1 VVLLAGTGSVLV
13 LGLTGG
19 IGTGKSEVTR
29 ALAGLG
35 ASVIDAD
42 RVGHEAY
49 RPHQGIWQEVV
60 QAFGEEILQPD
71 GEVDRKALG
80 AIVFSQP
87 DARAK
92 LNGIMHPWM
101 AKEIERRIDQMR
113 QDGVEVVVL
122 EAALL
127 IEAGW
132 QGLVDELWVTTAD
145 EEEAVTRVSLRSG
158 LSEEQV
164 RGRMATQ
171 MPVAEKIRQA
181 DVVIDNSGNLGGL
194 QRRVAQEW
202 NVRVKGRIA

>member
-1 VVLLAGTGSVLV
+1 M
-13 LGLTGG
+13 TGG

-29 ALAGLG
+29 ALADLG

-49 RPHQGIWQEVV
+49 RPHAGVWQEVV
-60 QAFGEEILQPD
+60 QAFGEGILQPD
-71 GEVDRKALG
+71 GEIDRKALG

-101 AKEIERRIDQMR
+101 AKTIEQQICQMR
-113 QDGVEVVVL
+113 KDGVEVVVL

-132 QGLVDELWVTTAD
+132 RYLVDELWVTTAP
-145 EEEAVTRVSLRSG
+145 EGEAVRRVSLRAD
-158 LSEEQV
+158 LPEEEV
-164 RGRMATQ
+164 RRRMASQ
-171 MPVAEKIRQA
+171 MPVAEKINQA
-181 DVVIDNSGNLGGL
+181 DVVIENAGDLDQL
-194 QRRVAQEW
+194 RQRVEREW
-202 NVRVKGRIA
+202 NGRVKGRII

>member
-1 VVLLAGTGSVLV
+1 MLV

-60 QAFGEEILQPD
+60 QAFGEEILSPD

-181 DVVIDNSGNLGGL
+181 DVVIDNSGNLEGL

>member
-60 QAFGEEILQPD
+60 QAFGEEILSPD

-132 QGLVDELWVTTAD
+132 QCLVDELWVTTVD

-181 DVVIDNSGNLGGL
+181 DVVIDNSGNMEDL
-194 QRRVAQEW
+194 QRRVTQEW

>member
-181 DVVIDNSGNLGGL
+181 DVVIDNSGNLEGL

>member
-1 VVLLAGTGSVLV
+1 MLVV
-13 LGLTGG
+13 GLTGG

-29 ALAGLG
+29 ALASLG

-101 AKEIERRIDQMR
+101 AKEIERQIGQM
-113 QDGVEVVVL
+113 QKDGVEVVVL

-132 QGLVDELWVTTAD
+132 QKLVDELWVTTA
-145 EEEAVTRVSLRSG
+145 EEELAVRRVSCRSG
-158 LSEEQV
+158 LTEEQV

-171 MPVAEKIRQA
+171 MPVAEKIEQA
-181 DVVIDNSGNLGGL
+181 DVVIDNSGSLNELH
-194 QRRVAQEW
+194 RRVSQEW
-202 NVRVKGRIA
+202 NGRVKGRIA

>member
-1 VVLLAGTGSVLV
+1 MLV

-29 ALAGLG
+29 ALASLG

-49 RPHQGIWQEVV
+49 KPHQGIWQEVV
-60 QAFGEEILQPD
+60 QAFGEGILQPD

-101 AKEIERRIDQMR
+101 ADEIEQRIDQMR
-113 QDGVEVVVL
+113 QEGAEVVVL

-132 QGLVDELWVTTAD
+132 QRLVDELWVTTAD
-145 EEEAVTRVSLRSG
+145 EDEAVRRVSRRSG
-158 LSEEQV
+158 LSEADV

-171 MPVAEKIRQA
+171 MPVAEKIEQA
-181 DVVIDNSGNLGGL
+181 DVVIDNSGSLDDL
-194 QRRVAQEW
+194 QQRVTQEW
-202 NVRVKGRIA
+202 NGRVKGRIAKL

>member
-29 ALAGLG
+29 ALASLG

-181 DVVIDNSGNLGGL
+181 DVVIDNSGNLEGL

>member
-1 VVLLAGTGSVLV
+1 MLV

-29 ALAGLG
+29 ALASLG

-49 RPHQGIWQEVV
+49 KPHQGIWQEVV
-60 QAFGEEILQPD
+60 EAFGEGILRPD

-80 AIVFSQP
+80 AIVFSHP
-87 DARAK
+87 DAMAK

-101 AKEIERRIDQMR
+101 AGEIERRIDEMGVA
-113 QDGVEVVVL
+113 GVEVVVL

-132 QGLVDELWVTTAD
+132 QRLVDELWVTTAD
-145 EEEAVTRVSLRSG
+145 EDDAVYRVSQRSG
-158 LSEEQV
+158 LSEEEV

-171 MPVAEKIRQA
+171 MPVAEKLAQA
-181 DVVIDNSGNLGGL
+181 DVVIENSGSLEDL
-194 QRRVAQEW
+194 HRRVTEEW
-202 NVRVKGRIA
+202 NGRVKGRIA

>member
-1 VVLLAGTGSVLV
+1 MVLLAGGCRVLV
-13 LGLTGG
+13 IGLTGG
-19 IGTGKSEVTR
+19 IGTGKSAVTR
-29 ALAGLG
+29 ALASLG

-42 RVGHEAY
+42 IVGHEAY

-60 QAFGEEILQPD
+60 QAFGEGILQPD

-87 DARAK
+87 GARAT

-101 AKEIERRIDQMR
+101 AKEIERRIDRMR
-113 QDGVEVVVL
+113 QHGVEVVVL

-132 QGLVDELWVTTAD
+132 QRLVDELWVTTAG
-145 EEEAVTRVSLRSG
+145 EEEAVERVSRRSG

-171 MPVAEKIRQA
+171 MPVAEKIEQA
-181 DVVIDNSGNLGGL
+181 DVVIDNSGSLEDL
-194 QRRVAQEW
+194 QLRVTQEW
-202 NVRVKGRIA
+202 NGRVKGRIA

>member
-60 QAFGEEILQPD
+60 QAFGEEILSPD

-92 LNGIMHPWM
+92 LNSIMHPWM
-101 AKEIERRIDQMR
+101 AQEIERQIDQLR

-132 QGLVDELWVTTAD
+132 QGLVDELWVTMAD
-145 EEEAVTRVSLRSG
+145 EDEAVLRVSLRSG

-171 MPVAEKIRQA
+171 MPVAEKVEQA
-181 DVVIDNSGNLGGL
+181 DVVIDNSGSLEEL
-194 QRRVAQEW
+194 EWRVTQEW
-202 NVRVKGRIA
+202 NGRVKGRIA

>member
-1 VVLLAGTGSVLV
+1 MLVV
-13 LGLTGG
+13 GLTGG

-60 QAFGEEILQPD
+60 QAFGEGILQPD

-80 AIVFSQP
+80 AVVFSQP

-101 AKEIERRIDQMR
+101 AKEIERQIDQMR
-113 QDGVEVVVL
+113 HDGVEVVVL

-132 QGLVDELWVTTAD
+132 RRLVDELWVTTAD
-145 EEEAVTRVSLRSG
+145 EEEAVRRVSRRSG
-158 LSEEQV
+158 LTEEQV

-171 MPVAEKIRQA
+171 MPVSQKIEQA
-181 DVVIDNSGNLGGL
+181 DVVIDNSGDLEDL
-194 QRRVAQEW
+194 QRRVTEEW
-202 NVRVKGRIA
+202 NGRVKGRIA

>member
-1 VVLLAGTGSVLV
+1 MLVV
-13 LGLTGG
+13 GLTGG

-29 ALAGLG
+29 ALASLG
-35 ASVIDAD
+35 ASIIDAD

-92 LNGIMHPWM
+92 LNSIMHPWM
-101 AKEIERRIDQMR
+101 AKEIERQIDQMR
-113 QDGVEVVVL
+113 RDGVEVVVV

-132 QGLVDELWVTTAD
+132 QRLVDELWVTTAD
-145 EEEAVTRVSLRSG
+145 EDEAARRVSRRSG
-158 LSEEQV
+158 LTEEQV

-171 MPVAEKIRQA
+171 MPVAEKIEQA
-181 DVVIDNSGNLGGL
+181 DVVIDNSGSLEEL
-194 QRRVAQEW
+194 RRQVTREW
-202 NVRVKGRIA
+202 NGRVKGRIA

>member
-1 VVLLAGTGSVLV
+1 MLV

-60 QAFGEEILQPD
+60 QAFGEEILSPD

-132 QGLVDELWVTTAD
+132 QCLVDELWVTTAD

-181 DVVIDNSGNLGGL
+181 DVVIDNSGNLEGL

>member
-1 VVLLAGTGSVLV
+1 MLVV
-13 LGLTGG
+13 GLTGG

-35 ASVIDAD
+35 ASIIDAD

-60 QAFGEEILQPD
+60 QAFGEGILQPD

-101 AKEIERRIDQMR
+101 AKEIERQIDQMR
-113 QDGVEVVVL
+113 HDGVEVVVL

-132 QGLVDELWVTTAD
+132 QRLVDEVWVTTAD
-145 EEEAVTRVSLRSG
+145 EDEAMRRVSRRSG
-158 LSEEQV
+158 LTEEQV

-171 MPVAEKIRQA
+171 MPVSQKIEQA
-181 DVVIDNSGNLGGL
+181 DVVIDNSGDLEDL
-194 QRRVAQEW
+194 QRRVTEEW
-202 NVRVKGRIA
+202 NGRVKGRIA

>member
-1 VVLLAGTGSVLV
+1 MVLLPGTCRVFI

-29 ALAGLG
+29 ALASLG

-49 RPHQGIWQEVV
+49 KPHQGIWQEVV

-92 LNGIMHPWM
+92 LNSIMHPWM
-101 AKEIERRIDQMR
+101 AQEIERQIDQLR

-132 QGLVDELWVTTAD
+132 QGLVDELWVTMVD
-145 EEEAVTRVSLRSG
+145 EDEAVLRVSLRSG

-171 MPVAEKIRQA
+171 MPVAEKVEQA
-181 DVVIDNSGNLGGL
+181 DVVIDNSGSLEEL
-194 QRRVAQEW
+194 EWRVTQEW
-202 NVRVKGRIA
+202 NGRVKGRIA

>member
-1 VVLLAGTGSVLV
+1 MLVV
-13 LGLTGG
+13 GLTGG

-29 ALAGLG
+29 ALASLG

-49 RPHQGIWQEVV
+49 RPHHGVWQEVV

-101 AKEIERRIDQMR
+101 AKEIERQIDQMR
-113 QDGVEVVVL
+113 HDGVEVVVV

-132 QGLVDELWVTTAD
+132 QRLVDELWVTTAD
-145 EEEAVTRVSLRSG
+145 EDEAVRRVSRRSG
-158 LSEEQV
+158 LTEEQV
-164 RGRMATQ
+164 RGRIATQ
-171 MPVAEKIRQA
+171 MPVAEKIEQA
-181 DVVIDNSGNLGGL
+181 DVVIDNSGSLEEL
-194 QRRVAQEW
+194 QRQVTREW
-202 NVRVKGRIA
+202 NGRVKGRIA

>member
-1 VVLLAGTGSVLV
+1 MVLLAGTGSVLV

-29 ALAGLG
+29 ALASLG

-60 QAFGEEILQPD
+60 QAFGEEILSPD

-181 DVVIDNSGNLGGL
+181 DVVIDNSGNLEGL

>member
-1 VVLLAGTGSVLV
+1 MLV

-60 QAFGEEILQPD
+60 QAFGEEILSPD

>member
-1 VVLLAGTGSVLV
+1 MLVV
-13 LGLTGG
+13 GLTGG

-29 ALAGLG
+29 ALSGLG

-60 QAFGEEILQPD
+60 QAFGEGILQPD

-80 AIVFSQP
+80 AVVFSQP

-101 AKEIERRIDQMR
+101 AKEIERQIDQMR

-132 QGLVDELWVTTAD
+132 RRLVDELWVTAAD
-145 EEEAVTRVSLRSG
+145 EDEAVRRVSRRSG
-158 LSEEQV
+158 LTEEQV

-171 MPVAEKIRQA
+171 MPVSQKIEQA
-181 DVVIDNSGNLGGL
+181 DVVIDNSGNLEDL
-194 QRRVAQEW
+194 QRRVTEEW
-202 NVRVKGRIA
+202 NGRVKGRIA

>member
-1 VVLLAGTGSVLV
+1 MLVV
-13 LGLTGG
+13 GLTGG

-29 ALAGLG
+29 ALAELG

-49 RPHQGIWQEVV
+49 RPHKGIWQEVV
-60 QAFGEEILQPD
+60 QAFGEGILQPD

-80 AIVFSQP
+80 TIVFSQP
-87 DARAK
+87 DARTK

-101 AKEIERRIDQMR
+101 AKEIERQIDQMR
-113 QDGVEVVVL
+113 HDGVEVVGL

-132 QGLVDELWVTTAD
+132 QRLVDELWVTTAD
-145 EEEAVTRVSLRSG
+145 EDEAVRRVSRRSG
-158 LSEEQV
+158 LTEEQV

-171 MPVAEKIRQA
+171 MPVSQKIEQA
-181 DVVIDNSGNLGGL
+181 DVVIDNSGNLEDL
-194 QRRVAQEW
+194 QRRVTEEW
-202 NVRVKGRIA
+202 NGRVKGRIA

>member
-60 QAFGEEILQPD
+60 QAFGEEILSPD

-181 DVVIDNSGNLGGL
+181 DVVIDNSGNLEGL